1 MKLGR
6 KEVSFLMVM
15 LFLFPMVWFHPGT
28 ANSAEKIIMKV
39 AHSDAMDVSISR
51 KHAQLV
57 AFQHIVNAES
67 GGRIE
72 VQVFG
77 AGSVGGEREIAE
89 SVMAGNL
96 QGTSVSGALGGFYPP
111 AMVSELPYLF
121 PNAAVAWDVL
131 DGPMGKKLSEGI
143 IKKTGMRNLGFAEV
157 GIRHFT
163 NSKREIRTPED
174 MKGLKIR
181 VQETPLYITLVKS
194 LGANP
199 TPVPWPET
207 YSALQSGVVDGQE
220 NPVSSILFAKLYEVQ
235 KFLTLDGH
243 VYGVDWFLVN
253 EKFFQSLSPDLQFI
267 VLEAAKVSCGVGRGT
282 QQLISAQGL
291 EKLAQAGVKIYSPTE
306 KEKELFKKAC
316 QKPVADWLKTKVEPS
331 LVDEMV
337 KASEDV
343 AKAHMSE
350 LK

>member
-1 MKLGR
+1 MKSER
-6 KEVSFLMVM
+6 KQLSFLLVV
-15 LFLFPMVWFHPGT
+15 LFFFPMIWFHPVT

-39 AHSDAMDVSISR
+39 AHSDVMDVFTSR
-51 KHAQLV
+51 KQSQVV
-57 AFQHIVNAES
+57 AFQRIVNAES
-67 GGRIE
+67 GGRLE

-77 AGSVGGEREIAE
+77 AGSVGGEREITE

-96 QGTSVSGALGGFYPP
+96 QATSVSGALGGFYPQ
-111 AMVSELPYLF
+111 AMVSEIPYLF
-121 PNAAVAWDVL
+121 PTAAVAWDVL

-143 IKKTGMRNLGFAEV
+143 IKKIGLRNLGFAEV

-181 VQETPLYITLVKS
+181 VQETPLFITLVKS

-207 YSALQSGVVDGQE
+207 YSALQSGVVDGHE
-220 NPVSSILFAKLYEVQ
+220 NPVSVIVVGKIYEVQ
-235 KFLTLDGH
+235 KFVTLDGH

-253 EKFFQSLSPDLQFI
+253 EKFFQSLPPDLQYI
-267 VLEAAKVSCGVGRGT
+267 VQQAAKISCGVSRGMS
-282 QQLISAQGL
+282 QLLGALGL
-291 EKLAQAGVKIYSPTE
+291 SKLTEAGMKIYSPTE
-306 KEKELFKKAC
+306 KERELFKKAT
-316 QKPVADWLKTKVEPS
+316 QKPVVDWLKTRVEPA
-331 LVDEMV
+331 LIDEML
-337 KASEDV
+337 KASDDAV
-343 AKAHMSE
+343 KKHQSE